1 MEGILIGSDNEDDWE
16 YCDNNYVVNVIVDS
30 RITLE
35 LFRSTDPTNQRR
47 RLIISEYP
55 ISRTRHSDIS
65 RFTSLLFSG
74 HCVLWIYPLSTD
86 LSKAIIQGHNFWCN
100 QYSRN
105 RSRAPG
111 AGEPIATTKIC
122 PEPSCN
128 CPPTSALPEGLPIDH
143 EQALNGMM
151 VAYAQQLL
159 ICTGQPDWT
168 SRIENDG
175 ENKGWGN
182 LVRGL
187 KSLLGRG
194 GPYLDVSGS
203 YSPIMN
209 ARTLADTSSPHSS
222 LSIMSWLR
230 IRLLRQLQAPLP
242 PLPRHSSSPASNTS
256 PP

>member
-1 MEGILIGSDNEDDWE
+1 MQPILAQSLTRARSGRT
-16 YCDNNYVVNVIVDS
+16 YRNYQIIRLLSSTPQRSS
-30 RITLE
+30 RHRVRLE
-35 LFRSTDPTNQRR
+35 IPPPFP
-47 RLIISEYP
+47 
-55 ISRTRHSDIS
+55 
-65 RFTSLLFSG
+65 
-74 HCVLWIYPLSTD
+74 V
-86 LSKAIIQGHNFWCN
+86 
-100 QYSRN
+100 
-105 RSRAPG
+105 
-111 AGEPIATTKIC
+111 TKIC

-128 CPPTSALPEGLPIDH
+128 CPPTPALPEGLPIDH
-143 EQALNGMM
+143 EQALNGTM

-256 PP
+256 PQYP